1 MIGSSR
7 NRWRRWRDAPTIL
20 ERGDYNAEAVEH
32 ALQCE
37 GERYALSMA
46 EATTVQPNMA
56 TANATTKV
64 NFFIMTLPDSTP
76 VGNTRSNW
84 LSCRVRLV
92 LQPLRARAR
101 GSSLIASL

>member
-64 NFFIMTLPDSTP
+64 NFFIMTLPGFDARLQYP
-76 VGNTRSNW
+76 LGLAQLPWKAV
-84 LSCRVRLV
+84 VRWE
-92 LQPLRARAR
+92 PFRAIR
-101 GSSLIASL
+101 